1 MRALDIL
8 KIRNI
13 DCQGWELF
21 EAIESAEEVPAP
33 AGSSLDIPQPL
44 LVQLSSSVTESESEI
59 PPDPDL
65 TLLWNSQ
72 NDVIYEQ
79 QERLDLIYED
89 LEAKRE
95 TLEGYQLDWGE
106 VALQSLLDSGL
117 GFVLKKFLLLKE
129 GGITSPWLD
138 FFIDTIANFIPN
150 AIQYL
155 IKLYRR
161 ARSAIGAIK
170 AENEAI
176 LRLPKSWDNY
186 NRRLEVLVH
195 HEQAIENLLKEIL
208 DHQKPIDDVLKGD
221 FDELVQAVKDLQYN
235 GLEFIYKDGSKYTL
249 SGSGQILS
257 GSD

>member
-8 KIRNI
+8 KIKNI
-13 DCQGWELF
+13 DCQGFELF
-21 EAIESAEEVPAP
+21 EAIAAAAAESEDI
-33 AGSSLDIPQPL
+33 SLTVPQPL
-44 LVQLSSSVTESESEI
+44 LVQLPSSITESPETPADE
-59 PPDPDL
+59 DL

-79 QERLDLIYED
+79 QERLALIYED
-89 LEAKRE
+89 LETKRE
-95 TLEGYQLDWGE
+95 TLENYNLDWGE
-106 VALQSLLDSGL
+106 IALQALLESGL
-117 GFVLKKFLLLKE
+117 GFVLKKLLLLKE
-129 GGITSPWLD
+129 GGMSSSWLD
-138 FFIDTIANFIPN
+138 FFIDTIASFIPN

-155 IKLYRR
+155 LKLYRR
-161 ARSAIGAIK
+161 ARSAIGAIQ

-176 LRLPKSWDNY
+176 LRLSKSWDNY

-221 FDELVQAVKDLQYN
+221 FDDLVQAVKDLQFN
-235 GLEFIYKDGSKYTL
+235 GLEFVYKDGSKYTL
-249 SGSGQILS
+249 VGQIPS